1 MQNMYAVEHSD
12 KIIQHLIK
20 FGTITSREAI
30 SEYGVF
36 ELHRCIS
43 YLKKQGYKI
52 DIEFK
57 YKKGQSGENIS
68 FGVYR
73 LISTPNKSLKDTD
86 AM

>member
-12 KIIQHLIK
+12 KIIQHLTK

-30 SEYGVF
+30 GKYGVF

-43 YLKKQGYKI
+43 HLKKQGYKI
-52 DIEFK
+52 DVEFK
-57 YKKGQSGENIS
+57 NEQSGENVS

-73 LISTPNKSLKDTD
+73 LISTPNKLSKEDTD

>member
-43 YLKKQGYKI
+43 YLKKKGYKI
-52 DIEFK
+52 DIAFE
-57 YKKGQSGENIS
+57 YKKGQNGENVCS
-68 FGVYR
+68 AVYR
-73 LISTPNKSLKDTD
+73 LISTPSK
-86 AM
+86 

>member
-43 YLKKQGYKI
+43 HLKKRGYKI

-57 YKKGQSGENIS
+57 CSENVS
-68 FGVYR
+68 FGVYK
-73 LISTPNKSLKDTD
+73 LISTPNTLLKEDTN